1 MKLYWGSG
9 SPFAWR
15 AMLALV
21 VKGVEFEDQLLSFSN
36 KEHKTPEY
44 LEFSPRGKV
53 PTLVDGDTV
62 VTESLAIIQYVDRR
76 IPNPPL
82 FGETPA
88 EAGRIAQR
96 VQEHENY
103 LGKAARD
110 VMGAVFRG
118 KAAERAEEVRT
129 QAATLRQELD
139 GVDAML
145 ETDPWL
151 GGARVSAADIVLYP
165 TICLLER
172 ISARPEVEALDLGLP
187 AVGTDH
193 PRVADFKD
201 RFSQLPGVD
210 RAHPPHWK
218 G

>member
-1 MKLYWGSG
+1 
-9 SPFAWR
+9 
-15 AMLALV
+15 MLALI
-21 VKGVEFEDQLLSFSN
+21 VKGVEFEDQLLSFSD
-36 KEHKTPEY
+36 KDHKAPEY
-44 LEFSPRGKV
+44 LKISPRGKV

-76 IPNPPL
+76 IPDPPL

-103 LGKAARD
+103 LGKAAST

-118 KAAERAEEVRT
+118 KAAERADEVRT
-129 QAATLRQELD
+129 QAATLREEF
-139 GVDAML
+139 GAVNAML
-145 ETDPWL
+145 ETAPWL
-151 GGARVSAADIVLYP
+151 GGSRVSAADIVLYP
-165 TICLLER
+165 TICLFER
-172 ISARPEVEALDLGLP
+172 ISARPELEALDLGLP
-187 AVGTDH
+187 TLATDH

-201 RFSQLPGVD
+201 RFSQLPGVE

-218 G
+218 S

>member
-1 MKLYWGSG
+1 
-9 SPFAWR
+9 
-15 AMLALV
+15 MLALI
-21 VKGVEFEDQLLSFSN
+21 VKGVEFEDQLLSFSD

-44 LEFSPRGKV
+44 LELSSRGKV

-62 VTESLAIIQYVDRR
+62 VNESLAIIQYVDRR

-103 LGKAARD
+103 LGKAARE

-118 KAAERAEEVRT
+118 KASERAEEVRT
-129 QAATLRQELD
+129 QAATLREELD
-139 GVDAML
+139 AVNAML
-145 ETDPWL
+145 EGDPWL
-151 GGARVSAADIVLYP
+151 GGSRVSAADIVLYP
-165 TICLLER
+165 TICLIER

-187 AVGTDH
+187 ALATDH

-218 G
+218 S